1 MPEAVSVLSGRRVA
15 GYVRVE
21 DTGLRGQV
29 TLKGDLGSAGISA
42 AVQEIAGVSV
52 PGRLAFERAADR
64 AAIWMAPDEVL
75 VLLPHAEAPDAAARA
90 GEMLAGEHHLALDVS
105 DARAILRV
113 TGAAAGEVLAKG
125 APCDLSDRAFAPGTA
140 RRTHLGGVAVAIWR
154 LDAETWEVACFRS
167 VAHHLFAFLE
177 DASRPGAEVGW

>member
-1 MPEAVSVLSGRRVA
+1 MPEAVSALSGRRAA

-21 DTGLRGQV
+21 DTGLRGQL
-29 TLKGDLGSAGISA
+29 TLKGDVAGTGIASA
-42 AVQEIAGVSV
+42 VRELAGTVV
-52 PGRLAFERAADR
+52 PGRLAFEREGDR
-64 AAIWMAPDEVL
+64 ATVWMAPDEL
-75 VLLPHAEAPDAAARA
+75 LLLLPYADAPDGAMRA
-90 GEMLAGEHHLALDVS
+90 GELLAGEHHLALDVS
-105 DARAILRV
+105 DARAILRL

-125 APCDLSDRAFAPGTA
+125 APCDLSDRAFPPGTA